1 MSSVRLE
8 GIAKRYGETVAVEP
22 LDLEVANGEF
32 LTLLGPSGCG
42 KTTTLRMIA
51 GFIAP
56 TAGRIRVDDDDI
68 TALPPQKRRMGMV
81 FQDYSL
87 FPHLSVADNIA
98 FGLVER
104 GVPAAQRRARVKEL
118 LDLIRLPQIAGRYP
132 VELSGGQ
139 QQRVALARA
148 IAHTPRV
155 LLMDEPFGALDAK
168 LREAMQDELR
178 AIQKKLSITTV
189 FVTHDQSEA
198 MHMSDR
204 IAVMNRGR
212 IEQLDPPRQ
221 LYDRPRTRFVADFV
235 GKINFVDARVVGHAA
250 GAIVVEIADVRV
262 AVDAAAMPPVGS
274 RVTLAVRPERIRLV
288 PREGRAGAGIA
299 LDGTVERVAFLGN
312 VMHTVVAVASEV
324 RLLVESAPAERA
336 PGEAVRVAFRAEDAT
351 PITDAR

>member
-8 GIAKRYGETVAVEP
+8 GVAKRYGDTQAVEP
-22 LDLEVANGEF
+22 LDLDVANGEF

-51 GFIAP
+51 GFVMP

-68 TALPPQKRRMGMV
+68 TALPPQKRSMGMV

-87 FPHLSVADNIA
+87 FPHLNVEDNIA
-98 FGLVER
+98 FALVER
-104 GVPAAQRRARVKEL
+104 RVPAAERRKRVAEL
-118 LDLIRLPQIAGRYP
+118 LELIRLPQIATRYP
-132 VELSGGQ
+132 AELSGGQ

-178 AIQKKLSITTV
+178 SIQKKLAITTI

-204 IAVMNRGR
+204 IAVMNQGK
-212 IEQLDPPRQ
+212 IEQLDPPRP
-221 LYDRPRTRFVADFV
+221 LYEKPRTRFVADFV
-235 GKINFVDARVVGHAA
+235 GKINFVDCVALRCTGETIEVEAA
-250 GAIVVEIADVRV
+250 NIRFPLRAAV
-262 AVDAAAMPPVGS
+262 APVAGS
-274 RVTLAVRPERIRLV
+274 RVTLAVRPERVRFLAPDGDV
-288 PREGRAGAGIA
+288 DGWVWM
-299 LDGTVERVAFLGN
+299 DGTLERRAYLGN
-312 VMHTVVAVASEV
+312 VMHSIVVTAANVRMLIESE
-324 RLLVESAPAERA
+324 PAERA
-336 PGEAVRVAFRAEDAT
+336 SGDCVRIGFRPCDASLIAEA
-351 PITDAR
+351 

>member
-1 MSSVRLE
+1 VSSVRLA
-8 GIAKRYGETVAVEP
+8 GVGKRYGETLAVEP

-56 TAGRIRVDDDDI
+56 SAGRIRVDDDDI

-87 FPHLSVADNIA
+87 FPHLTVEDNIA

-104 GVPAAQRRARVKEL
+104 GVAASERRMRVKEL
-118 LDLIRLPQIAGRYP
+118 LELIRLPQIADRYP

-168 LREAMQDELR
+168 LREAMQEELR
-178 AIQKKLSITTV
+178 TIQKKLRITTI

-198 MHMSDR
+198 MHLSDR
-204 IAVMNRGR
+204 IAVMNQGR
-212 IEQLDPPRQ
+212 IEQLDPPRR
-221 LYDRPRTRFVADFV
+221 LYEKPRTRFVADFV
-235 GKINFVDARVVGHAA
+235 GKINFVEAVVLGAA
-250 GAIVVEIADVRV
+250 GDTIEVE
-262 AVDAAAMPPVGS
+262 AAGLHFPIRAEMTTPVGA
-274 RVTLAVRPERIRLV
+274 RITLAVRPERIRFLA
-288 PREGRAGAGIA
+288 RDEDAAGWVGMNGA
-299 LDGTVERVAFLGN
+299 VERISYLGN
-312 VMHTVVAVASEV
+312 VMHTVVVTAANV
-324 RLLVESAPAERA
+324 RLLVESAPAEHA
-336 PGEAVRVAFRAEDAT
+336 SGEPVRVGFRPADASLIADT
-351 PITDAR
+351 P